1 MNAKTAVQIDFDGT
15 VTLEDVS
22 YLLLDT
28 YADPSWRDILA
39 EYSSG
44 KIPVGMFNR
53 RVFSLVKA
61 DRETMLTKVLTSDR
75 VKIRKGFCEFV
86 GFCRERGFKTSV
98 VSNGLEFYISAI
110 MNNLGVDG
118 VDIYAAEN
126 EFYPGG
132 VKVRYVGL
140 DGQESEEG
148 LKEAHVRCA
157 KEQGFD
163 IIYIGNGES
172 DIFPARIAD
181 RVFATEDLLI
191 KCREEDLAYTEF
203 NTFFDIIDAIKAVTE

>member
-1 MNAKTAVQIDFDGT
+1 MKIKTAVQIDFDGT

-44 KIPVGMFNR
+44 KIPVGTFNR

-61 DRETMLTKVLTSDR
+61 DRETMLKKVLSSDR
-75 VKIRKGFCEFV
+75 VKIRDGFHEFIA
-86 GFCRERGFKTSV
+86 FCKSRGFKVSI
-98 VSNGLEFYISAI
+98 VSNGLEFYVRAI
-110 MNNLGVDG
+110 LDNLGITG
-118 VDIYAAEN
+118 VKMYAAEN

-132 VKVRYVGL
+132 VRVRYVGL

-148 LKEAHVRCA
+148 LKEAHVRHMR
-157 KEQGFD
+157 EQGFD

-181 RVFATEDLLI
+181 KVFATEDLLA
-191 KCREEDLAYTEF
+191 KCREEGLSCTEF
-203 NTFFDIIDAIKAVTE
+203 NTFFDIIDDLKGSH